1 MRKLVTIIAISVLS
15 WSAVQAQGEIWIED
29 IQENQEMII
38 RESVSDPAT
47 IMEMDLPPKILYA
60 LDEGD
65 YQHLTITRARVLNKR
80 DIRRLEIDNSVSS
93 SAILYEL
100 LMEDESNVITL
111 YYTEQG
117 ELLNAIQSV

>member
-1 MRKLVTIIAISVLS
+1 MRKLVAIIILFVTA
-15 WSAVQAQGEIWIED
+15 WGAAQAQDEMWMEEM
-29 IQENQEMII
+29 QESQEMII
-38 RESVSDPAT
+38 RESASEPAT

-65 YQHLTITRARVLNKR
+65 YQHLTITRARILRKR
-80 DIRRLEIDNSVSS
+80 DLRRLAIDNSVSS
-93 SAILYEL
+93 SVILYEL

-117 ELLNAIQSV
+117 ELLNAVQNV